1 MWPCERTSIK
11 LKPPPA
17 IHSPLKLKPQ
27 TPSGRY
33 ASVHVICFSLSQNLS
48 PLSHSHSSSPTHTS
62 FHRHALL
69 CPALPCT
76 ALLCSTL
83 LYSALP
89 CRFQLELWGELA
101 ELACNSLQAGSRV
114 YVAGRIHIDEFTAKD
129 GLRRMVPRVRCRLL
143 PL

>member
-1 MWPCERTSIK
+1 MPC
-11 LKPPPA
+11 A
-17 IHSPLKLKPQ
+17 
-27 TPSGRY
+27 
-33 ASVHVICFSLSQNLS
+33 
-48 PLSHSHSSSPTHTS
+48 
-62 FHRHALL
+62 
-69 CPALPCT
+69 
-76 ALLCSTL
+76 ALLCSTLLCSAPLCSTLRCSILLHTAL